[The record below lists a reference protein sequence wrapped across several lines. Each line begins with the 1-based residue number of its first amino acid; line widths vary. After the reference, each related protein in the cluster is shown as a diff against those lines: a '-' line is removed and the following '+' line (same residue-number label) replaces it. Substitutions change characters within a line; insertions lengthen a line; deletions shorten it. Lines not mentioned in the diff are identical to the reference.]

1 MSRTRRAALA
11 ILIVGFATTAL
22 FLGRWQL
29 QRLQSRREV
38 NAALLAARTLP
49 PLDLTAEGPAPLPGR
64 RLSVR
69 GSFDTANQLLLRG
82 RVHDAAPGLEVVTAF
97 HLAGSQRV
105 LWVLRGFVTSPDA
118 TTIPQLPPPAPGEV
132 TLTGLAFPVP
142 TTADAGQPLIRGR
155 DTTWRRLDQGT
166 LARRTPGTFDTYL
179 LLAGD
184 STGPGGLPT
193 VEPPALDDGPHL
205 SYAIQWFGIALAIA
219 AFGVIALRRGDRG
232 SAPPRAAP

>member
-11 ILIVGFATTAL
+11 VLIVGFAATSL
-22 FLGRWQL
+22 YLGRWQL
-29 QRLQSRREV
+29 QRLQSRREA
-38 NAALLAARTLP
+38 NAGLLAARTLP

-69 GSFDTANQLLLRG
+69 GSFDSANQLLLRG

-118 TTIPQLPPPAPGEV
+118 TTIPQLPPPARGEV

-184 STGPGGLPT
+184 RTGPGRLPT

-219 AFGVIALRRGDRG
+219 AFGVIVLRRGDRG
-232 SAPPRAAP
+232 SAPPLAAP

>member
-1 MSRTRRAALA
+1 VSRTLRAALA
-11 ILIVGFATTAL
+11 VLIVGFATTAL

-29 QRLQSRREV
+29 ERLQSRRAA
-38 NAALLAARTLP
+38 NAALLEARALP
-49 PLDLTAEGPAPLPGR
+49 PLELTAAGPAPLPGR
-64 RLSVR
+64 RLRVW

-97 HLAGSQRV
+97 HLAGSQAV

-118 TTIPQLPPPAPGEV
+118 TTIPQLPPPIPGEV
-132 TLTGLAFPVP
+132 TLSGLAFAVP
-142 TTADAGQPLIRGR
+142 TTADGGQPLIRGR

-166 LARRTPGTFDTYL
+166 LARRTPGTFDSYL

-193 VEPPALDDGPHL
+193 VEPPVLDDGPHL
-205 SYAIQWFGIALAIA
+205 SYAIQWFGIALAIV
-219 AFGVIALRRGDRG
+219 AFGIIVLPRGDRE

>member
-1 MSRTRRAALA
+1 VSRTRRAALV
-11 ILIVGFATTAL
+11 ILILGFAATAL

-29 QRLQSRREV
+29 QRLESRRV
-38 NAALLAARTLP
+38 SNAALLTARALP
-49 PLDLTAEGPAPLPGR
+49 PLELTASGPAPLPGR
-64 RLSVR
+64 RLQVR
-69 GSFDTANQLLLRG
+69 GSFDSGNQLLLRG

-97 HLAGSQRV
+97 RLAGSQTV
-105 LWVLRGFVTSPDA
+105 LWVLRGFVASPDA
-118 TTIPQLPPPAPGEV
+118 TTIPELPPPAPGEV

-155 DTTWRRLDQGT
+155 DTTWRRLDQGA
-166 LARRTPGTFDTYL
+166 LARRTPGTFNTYL

-193 VEPPALDDGPHL
+193 VGPPALDDGPHL
-205 SYAIQWFGIALAIA
+205 SYALQWFGIALAIA

-232 SAPPRAAP
+232 SAPPLAAP